1 MSWNHK
7 IMTEEE
13 LKVLVKDV
21 YDAKVFTSFQC
32 DQHLMSM
39 VFMPILF
46 LNSPPSKPTKTNEI
60 RTDRKNKLIYMD
72 DIAKWKNETKVRED
86 FF

>member
-39 VFMPILF
+39 VFMPA
-46 LNSPPSKPTKTNEI
+46 NSIFKFSSIQTNQ
-60 RTDRKNKLIYMD
+60 NKRNSY
-72 DIAKWKNETKVRED
+72 RS
-86 FF
+86 